1 MDNQQQHNLS
11 DLEDIVSE
19 LQFLSKK
26 QPVQDDDLL
35 RVKELMGI
43 LKESGYTN
51 KEIST
56 LTREKWSEPTI
67 KLYTRGTNKD
77 STPKANATR
86 VIVEMISRGL
96 TFEQVILATSIKSE
110 IDLTE
115 GNVALQDLL
124 NLIEKVK
131 KSSIDISEVIKLFNR
146 LKSEPKLSSLLFRQL
161 SDLLHYKSELEMN
174 GIAIEHLKQILQV
187 CKSYAESTIITKTM
201 PQNGKEG
208 GGEEGPNTIQIQR
221 DGKRE
226 GNYLIS
232 KILS

>member
-1 MDNQQQHNLS
+1 
-11 DLEDIVSE
+11 
-19 LQFLSKK
+19 
-26 QPVQDDDLL
+26 
-35 RVKELMGI
+35 MGI

-56 LTREKWSEPTI
+56 LTREKWSEPII
-67 KLYTRGTNKD
+67 KLYTRGTNIKD

-161 SDLLHYKSELEMN
+161 SDSL
-174 GIAIEHLKQILQV
+174 ALQV
-187 CKSYAESTIITKTM
+187 RIRNERDCDRTPKTNLAGVQELCRIYYYYKDNATKWKGRGRRRRTKH
-201 PQNGKEG
+201 N
-208 GGEEGPNTIQIQR
+208 PNT
-221 DGKRE
+221 KRWKKRRKLSDFKDTKLSI
-226 GNYLIS
+226 LI
-232 KILS
+232 